1 MGGMIKVKAWL
12 RLACVIVGVSL
23 VMLSSP
29 VRAAGG
35 DPAQAGR
42 GEQPQEYTL
51 GPGDKLKVTVFGS
64 DDLSGE
70 TEVDPAGQVTL
81 PLIQQV
87 PAAGKTVPQLE
98 DEIRR
103 RLSPDF
109 VKNPRLSIEVLNY
122 RPFYI
127 IGEVKNP
134 GSYPYVAGMTVVNAI
149 ALAGGYTYRANKDEV
164 IMVRATDPNR
174 KPMPAA
180 RTDIVLPGDVVEV
193 KERLF

>member
-1 MGGMIKVKAWL
+1 MNKV
-12 RLACVIVGVSL
+12 LALALLVLITLCTGVVGS
-23 VMLSSP
+23 
-29 VRAAGG
+29 ATY
-35 DPAQAGR
+35 AQS
-42 GEQPQEYTL
+42 EYVL
-51 GPGDKLKVTVFGS
+51 GPGDKLKVTVFGN
-64 DDLSGE
+64 DDLTSE

-87 PAAGKTVPQLE
+87 PAAGKTVLQLE

-164 IMVRATDPNR
+164 QIVRSSDSQR
-174 KPMPAA
+174 KPKPAA
-180 RTDIVLPGDVVEV
+180 RTDIVLPGDVIEV

>member
-1 MGGMIKVKAWL
+1 MIKVIGYVVWAL
-12 RLACVIVGVSL
+12 LAVCTCFVSP
-23 VMLSSP
+23 S
-29 VRAAGG
+29 AF
-35 DPAQAGR
+35 AQGSGAN
-42 GEQPQEYTL
+42 PSQEYIL
-51 GPGDKLKVTVFGS
+51 GPGDKLKVTVFGNE
-64 DDLSGE
+64 DLTGE
-70 TEVDPAGQVTL
+70 TEVDPGGQITL

-87 PAAGKTVPQLE
+87 PAVGKTINQLE
-98 DEIRR
+98 EEIRH

-134 GSYPYVAGMTVVNAI
+134 GSYPFVASMSVVNAI

-164 IMVRATDPNR
+164 MITRASDPSR
-174 KPMPAA
+174 KAKPAD
-180 RTDIVLPGDVVEV
+180 RSDVVLPGDVIEV

>member
-1 MGGMIKVKAWL
+1 MDKVKACL
-12 RLACVIVGVSL
+12 LALALMVFSAVLGPAPSH
-23 VMLSSP
+23 
-29 VRAAGG
+29 
-35 DPAQAGR
+35 AQA
-42 GEQPQEYTL
+42 EYVL
-51 GPGDKLKVTVFGS
+51 GPGDKLKVTVFGNE
-64 DDLSGE
+64 DLSGE
-70 TEVDPAGQVTL
+70 TEVDPSGQVSL

-98 DEIRR
+98 AEIRQK
-103 RLSPDF
+103 LSPDF

-149 ALAGGYTYRANKDEV
+149 ALAGGFTYRANKDEV
-164 IMVRATDPNR
+164 SIVRAADPGR
-174 KPMPAA
+174 KPALA
-180 RTDIVLPGDVVEV
+180 QRTDIVLPGDVVEV

>member
-1 MGGMIKVKAWL
+1 MIKVKVCFT
-12 RLACVIVGVSL
+12 LALLAIGL
-23 VMLSSP
+23 VLTGTDARAQQLSS
-29 VRAAGG
+29 
-35 DPAQAGR
+35 AQT
-42 GEQPQEYTL
+42 EYVL

-64 DDLSGE
+64 EDLSGE
-70 TEVDPAGQVTL
+70 TEIDPSGQITL

-98 DEIRR
+98 EEIRH

-134 GSYPYVAGMTVVNAI
+134 GSYPFVAGMTVVNAI
-149 ALAGGYTYRANKDEV
+149 ALAGGFTYRADKDEV
-164 IMVRATDPNR
+164 QLVRATDPNR
-174 KPMPAA
+174 KAVPAA
-180 RTDIVLPGDVVEV
+180 RSDIILPGDVIEV

>member
-1 MGGMIKVKAWL
+1 MDKVGLFCVLALFALGGL
-12 RLACVIVGVSL
+12 LAGS
-23 VMLSSP
+23 
-29 VRAAGG
+29 AA
-35 DPAQAGR
+35 PAQT
-42 GEQPQEYTL
+42 EYVL
-51 GPGDKLKVTVFGS
+51 GPGDKLRVTVFGN
-64 DDLSGE
+64 DDLTSE
-70 TEVDPAGQVTL
+70 TEVDPSGQVTL

-87 PAAGKTVPQLE
+87 PATGKTVPQLE
-98 DEIRR
+98 DEIRK

-134 GSYPYVAGMTVVNAI
+134 GSYPFVAGMSVVNAI

-164 IMVRATDPNR
+164 QIVRSADPSR
-174 KPMPAA
+174 KSAPAQ
-180 RTDIVLPGDVVEV
+180 RNDIVLPGDVVEV

>member
-1 MGGMIKVKAWL
+1 MIKVKVF
-12 RLACVIVGVSL
+12 LALALLAIGVAFL
-23 VMLSSP
+23 GLDA
-29 VRAAGG
+29 RA
-35 DPAQAGR
+35 QQ
-42 GEQPQEYTL
+42 QPSQTQTEYVL

-70 TEVDPAGQVTL
+70 TEIDPSGQITL

-98 DEIRR
+98 DEIRHK
-103 RLSPDF
+103 LSPDF
-109 VKNPRLSIEVLNY
+109 VKNPRLSIEVENY

-127 IGEVKNP
+127 IGEVKTP
-134 GSYPYVAGMTVVNAI
+134 GSYPFVAGMTVVNAI

-164 IMVRATDPNR
+164 QITRASDPSR
-174 KPMPAA
+174 KPALA
-180 RTDIVLPGDVVEV
+180 QRTDIVMPGDVVEV

>member
-1 MGGMIKVKAWL
+1 MSRVGFHRGV
-12 RLACVIVGVSL
+12 LAL
-23 VMLSSP
+23 AVMLAGFAAP
-29 VRAAGG
+29 VAA
-35 DPAQAGR
+35 DT
-42 GEQPQEYTL
+42 EYVL
-51 GPGDKLKVTVFGS
+51 GPGDKMKVTVFGN
-64 DDLSGE
+64 DDLSSE
-70 TEVDPAGQVTL
+70 TEIDPAGQITL

-98 DEIRR
+98 DEIRH

-134 GSYPYVAGMTVVNAI
+134 GSYPFVAGMTVVNAI

-164 IMVRATDPNR
+164 QIVRATDQAK
-174 KPMPAA
+174 KPVPAQ
-180 RTDIVLPGDVVEV
+180 RSDIVLPGDVLEV
-193 KERLF
+193 KERFF

>member
-1 MGGMIKVKAWL
+1 LQGAYLMKKLLVCILQLMVVVCIGMVAIPTMGQTDYV
-12 RLACVIVGVSL
+12 
-23 VMLSSP
+23 
-29 VRAAGG
+29 
-35 DPAQAGR
+35 
-42 GEQPQEYTL
+42 L
-51 GPGDKLKVTVFGS
+51 GSGDKLKVTVFGNE
-64 DDLSGE
+64 DLSGE
-70 TEVDPAGQVTL
+70 TEVDPSGQVTL

-98 DEIRR
+98 AEIRH

-149 ALAGGYTYRANKDEV
+149 ALAGGFTYRANKDEV
-164 IMVRATDPNR
+164 QILHAADSAH
-174 KPMPAA
+174 KPAPAA
-180 RTDIVLPGDVVEV
+180 RNEIVLPGDVIEV

>member
-1 MGGMIKVKAWL
+1 MSKIRFGAFLMLVL
-12 RLACVIVGVSL
+12 LASVVVGV
-23 VMLSSP
+23 
-29 VRAAGG
+29 
-35 DPAQAGR
+35 PAIAQS
-42 GEQPQEYTL
+42 EYVL
-51 GPGDKLKVTVFGS
+51 GSGDKIKVTVFGN
-64 DDLSGE
+64 DDLNTE
-70 TEVDPAGQVTL
+70 TEIDPSGQITL

-87 PAAGKTVPQLE
+87 PAAGKTILQLE
-98 DEIRR
+98 AEIRH

-149 ALAGGYTYRANKDEV
+149 ALAGGFTYRANKDEV
-164 IMVRATDPNR
+164 SILRAAEANR
-174 KPMPAA
+174 KPTLAA
-180 RTDIVLPGDVVEV
+180 RSDVVLPGDVIEV

>member
-1 MGGMIKVKAWL
+1 MINIL
-12 RLACVIVGVSL
+12 
-23 VMLSSP
+23 
-29 VRAAGG
+29 VRAVLVLIFLGAGMAG
-35 DPAQAGR
+35 SMAKAQT
-42 GEQPQEYTL
+42 EYIL
-51 GPGDKLKVTVFGS
+51 GPGDKLKVTVFGN
-64 DDLSGE
+64 DDLTSE

-81 PLIQQV
+81 PLIQKV
-87 PAAGKTVPQLE
+87 PAAGKTVLQLE
-98 DEIRR
+98 EEIRN

-149 ALAGGYTYRANKDEV
+149 ALAGGFTYRANKDEV
-164 IMVRATDPNR
+164 QLVRSADPQR
-174 KPMPAA
+174 KPVTAA
-180 RTDIVLPGDVVEV
+180 RTDVILPGDVIEV

>member
-1 MGGMIKVKAWL
+1 MSRAGFLGL
-12 RLACVIVGVSL
+12 IVSVL
-23 VMLSSP
+23 TFM
-29 VRAAGG
+29 AGA
-35 DPAQAGR
+35 DALAQA
-42 GEQPQEYTL
+42 QQTTLQTEYVL
-51 GPGDKLKVTVFGS
+51 GSGDRLKITVFGN
-64 DDLSGE
+64 DDLSSE
-70 TEVDPAGQVTL
+70 TEIDPSGQITL

-98 DEIRR
+98 NEIRR

-134 GSYPYVAGMTVVNAI
+134 GSYPFVAGMTVVNAI

-164 IMVRATDPNR
+164 QIVRSSDPAR
-174 KPMPAA
+174 KPIQAQ

-193 KERLF
+193 KERFF

>member
-1 MGGMIKVKAWL
+1 MIKVKACF
-12 RLACVIVGVSL
+12 LALALFAFGTVIGL
-23 VMLSSP
+23 VP
-29 VRAAGG
+29 ARA
-35 DPAQAGR
+35 QT
-42 GEQPQEYTL
+42 EYVL
-51 GPGDKLKVTVFGS
+51 GPGDKLKVTVFGN

-70 TEVDPAGQVTL
+70 TEVDPSGQVTL
-81 PLIQQV
+81 PLIQQI

-98 DEIRR
+98 DEIRH

-134 GSYPYVAGMTVVNAI
+134 GSYPFVAGMTVVNAI
-149 ALAGGYTYRANKDEV
+149 ALAGGYTYRANKDQV
-164 IMVRATDPNR
+164 LITRAADPAR
-174 KPMPAA
+174 KSAQA
-180 RTDIVLPGDVVEV
+180 ERTDIVLPGDVVEV

>member
-1 MGGMIKVKAWL
+1 MNNFFL
-12 RLACVIVGVSL
+12 RAVFVLAILGAGIVGGTVQ
-23 VMLSSP
+23 
-29 VRAAGG
+29 
-35 DPAQAGR
+35 AQT
-42 GEQPQEYTL
+42 EYVL
-51 GPGDKLKVTVFGS
+51 GPGDRLKVTVFGN
-64 DDLSGE
+64 DDLTSE

-87 PAAGKTVPQLE
+87 PAAGKTVLQLE
-98 DEIRR
+98 DEIRK

-149 ALAGGYTYRANKDEV
+149 ALAGGFTYRANKDEV
-164 IMVRATDPNR
+164 LIVRAAEGNR
-174 KPMPAA
+174 KPTTAA

>member
-1 MGGMIKVKAWL
+1 MIRFLL
-12 RLACVIVGVSL
+12 RMLLSL
-23 VMLSSP
+23 SLF
-29 VRAAGG
+29 AGG
-35 DPAQAGR
+35 LAALPAQA
-42 GEQPQEYTL
+42 QTEYVL
-51 GPGDKLKVTVFGS
+51 GPGDRLKVTVFGN
-64 DDLSGE
+64 DDLTSE

-87 PAAGKTVPQLE
+87 QAAGKTVPQLE
-98 DEIRR
+98 AAIRQK
-103 RLSPDF
+103 LSPDF
-109 VKNPRLSIEVLNY
+109 IKNPRLSIEVLNY

-164 IMVRATDPNR
+164 QIVRASDPAR
-174 KPMPAA
+174 KPAA
-180 RTDIVLPGDVVEV
+180 AQRTDIVLPGDVVEV

>member
-1 MGGMIKVKAWL
+1 MNMSFVYRHGIFILLAGLLFCSVAW
-12 RLACVIVGVSL
+12 A
-23 VMLSSP
+23 
-29 VRAAGG
+29 
-35 DPAQAGR
+35 
-42 GEQPQEYTL
+42 ETEYIL
-51 GPGDKLKVTVFGS
+51 GPGDKIKVTVFGNE
-64 DDLSGE
+64 DLNSE

-87 PAAGKTVPQLE
+87 PAAGKTILQLE
-98 DEIRR
+98 TEIRR

-134 GSYPYVAGMTVVNAI
+134 GSYPFVAGMTIVNAI

-164 IMVRATDPNR
+164 LIVRANDPGR
-174 KPMPAA
+174 KPSAA
-180 RTDIVLPGDVVEV
+180 LRTDIVLPGDVIEV

>member
-1 MGGMIKVKAWL
+1 MIKVKACF
-12 RLACVIVGVSL
+12 LALALIAFGIVIGL
-23 VMLSSP
+23 V
-29 VRAAGG
+29 
-35 DPAQAGR
+35 PAQA
-42 GEQPQEYTL
+42 QTQTEYVL
-51 GPGDKLKVTVFGS
+51 GSGDKLKVTVFGS
-64 DDLSGE
+64 EDLSGE
-70 TEVDPAGQVTL
+70 TEIDPSGQITL

-98 DEIRR
+98 DEIRH

-134 GSYPYVAGMTVVNAI
+134 GSYPFVAGMTVVNAI

-164 IMVRATDPNR
+164 LLTRAADPSR
-174 KPMPAA
+174 KAAPAQ
-180 RTDIVLPGDVVEV
+180 RSDIVMPGDVVEV

>member
-1 MGGMIKVKAWL
+1 MSKVLVRVLLVLVTIGA
-12 RLACVIVGVSL
+12 SL
-23 VMLSSP
+23 VCGTG
-29 VRAAGG
+29 RA
-35 DPAQAGR
+35 QT
-42 GEQPQEYTL
+42 EYVL
-51 GPGDKLKVTVFGS
+51 GPGDKLKVTVFGN

-70 TEVDPAGQVTL
+70 TEVDPSGQVTL

-87 PAAGKTVPQLE
+87 PAAGKTVSQLE
-98 DEIRR
+98 AEIRKK
-103 RLSPDF
+103 LSPDF

-149 ALAGGYTYRANKDEV
+149 ALAGGFTYRANKDEV
-164 IMVRATDPNR
+164 QILRAADPAH
-174 KPMPAA
+174 KPASA
-180 RTDIVLPGDVVEV
+180 LRGDTVLPGDVIEV